1 MSRAPTA
8 GPGTASAP
16 SGTSRPAVLV
26 VDDVEGNLVAVEA
39 LLADLECDIVL
50 ARSGN
55 QALRLMLKREFA
67 VALLDVQMPEMDGF
81 EVARHARQHP
91 ATRDVPLLF
100 LTATHDSDEGVL
112 RGYGS
117 GAVDFLFKPIDS
129 IILRS
134 KVRVFL
140 DLYRTR
146 SEIAAQKRALEH
158 AYKELQTTQS
168 QLVQSAKMASL
179 GELVAGIAHE
189 INNPLS
195 FAVSHLETAQKS
207 LAHVAA
213 EHGTSWSE
221 ASSLHWSRAAS
232 RLHEMTLGLERIRE
246 LVIKLRTFSRLDEGE
261 RKRVNLRECIDSVL
275 MILKHRMKDRII
287 VDLALGVPDEIECYP
302 GPLNQALLNL
312 IANAME
318 AIVGEGR
325 VRIATGS
332 VNGEFVISVTD
343 TGPGIPPAIRPR
355 VFEPFFTT
363 KPIGQGTGLGLSIT
377 YSIIEKHGGT
387 IGFECPES
395 GGTIMTIRL
404 PLDAAGAAP

>member
-1 MSRAPTA
+1 
-8 GPGTASAP
+8 
-16 SGTSRPAVLV
+16 
-26 VDDVEGNLVAVEA
+26 
-39 LLADLECDIVL
+39 
-50 ARSGN
+50 
-55 QALRLMLKREFA
+55 
-67 VALLDVQMPEMDGF
+67 
-81 EVARHARQHP
+81 
-91 ATRDVPLLF
+91 
-100 LTATHDSDEGVL
+100 VL

-146 SEIAAQKRALEH
+146 SEIAAQKRALER
-158 AYKELQTTQS
+158 AYEELQTTQS

-195 FAVSHLETAQKS
+195 FAVSHLDTAQKS
-207 LAHVAA
+207 LAYVAA
-213 EHGTSWSE
+213 EHGPSWPE
-221 ASSLHWSRAAS
+221 ASSQHWSRAAS

-275 MILKHRMKDRII
+275 MILKHRMKDRIV
-287 VDLALGVPDEIECYP
+287 VDLALGLPEEIECYP

-312 IANAME
+312 IANAIE
-318 AIVGEGR
+318 ATVGEGR
-325 VRIATGS
+325 IRIATGS
-332 VNGEFVISVTD
+332 ADGAFVISVSD
-343 TGPGIPPAIRPR
+343 SGPGIPPAIRPR

-363 KPIGQGTGLGLSIT
+363 KPVGQGTGLGLSIT

-395 GGTIMTIRL
+395 GGTTMTIRL
-404 PLDAAGAAP
+404 PLDATGASR

>member
-1 MSRAPTA
+1 MTRLPTA
-8 GPGTASAP
+8 APGTASAP
-16 SGTSRPAVLV
+16 SGISRPAVLV

-55 QALRLMLKREFA
+55 QALRIMLKREFA
-67 VALLDVQMPEMDGF
+67 VILLDVQMPEMDGF

-158 AYKELQTTQS
+158 AYQELQTTQA
-168 QLVQSAKMASL
+168 QLIQSAKMASL

-195 FAVSHLETAQKS
+195 FAVSHLDTAQKS
-207 LAHVAA
+207 LAYVVA
-213 EHGTSWSE
+213 ENGSSWSE
-221 ASSLHWSRAAS
+221 ASSQHWSRAAS

-287 VDLALGVPDEIECYP
+287 IDLALGVPEEIECYP

-312 IANAME
+312 IANAVE
-318 AIVGEGR
+318 AMVGEGR
-325 VRIATGS
+325 IRIATGS
-332 VNGEFVISVTD
+332 VGGEFVISVSD
-343 TGPGIPPAIRPR
+343 SGPGIPPAIRPR

-363 KPIGQGTGLGLSIT
+363 KPVGQGTGLGLSIT

-395 GGTIMTIRL
+395 GGTVMTIRL
-404 PLDAAGAAP
+404 PLDAAGASP